1 MGAQTT
7 LKDLLGHQ
15 GDAARIAAQVDRLA
29 GGRTQFG
36 YGFCEERFSG
46 PCSTLEEAIAE
57 ARGERPEATHA
68 WVGEVRLPSE
78 FISTLSLGRSIE
90 EHISEVLGDE
100 VGEAAE
106 NFVLDQEQRT
116 QLGQLVI
123 DWIEKGPGFHCW
135 GVKNVKQVEL
145 NPEERDTRTV
155 DMFPVQEGGA
165 A

>member
-1 MGAQTT
+1 MS
-7 LKDLLGHQ
+7 KY
-15 GDAARIAAQVDRLA
+15 
-29 GGRTQFG
+29 G
-36 YGFCEERFSG
+36 YSFCEERYSG
-46 PCSTLEEAIAE
+46 PFDTLDDALAE
-57 ARGERPEATHA
+57 ARSDRPAATHV
-68 WVGEVRLPSE
+68 WIGEVRLPSE
-78 FISTLSLGRSIE
+78 FIITLSMGRFIE

-145 NPEERDTRTV
+145 NPEERDTKTV

>member
-29 GGRTQFG
+29 GGRPQFG

-46 PCSTLEEAIAE
+46 PCNTLEEAIAE

-90 EHISEVLGDE
+90 EHISEMLGDE

-116 QLGQLVI
+116 QLGQPQGRGL
-123 DWIEKGPGFHCW
+123 
-135 GVKNVKQVEL
+135 
-145 NPEERDTRTV
+145 
-155 DMFPVQEGGA
+155 
-165 A
+165 

>member
-29 GGRTQFG
+29 GGRPQFG
-36 YGFCEERFSG
+36 YSFCEEHFSG
-46 PCSTLEEAIAE
+46 PCNTLEEALAE
-57 ARGERPEATHA
+57 ARSERPEATHA
-68 WVGEVRLPSE
+68 WIGEIRLPSE
-78 FISTLSLGRSIE
+78 FISTQSLGRSIE

-106 NFVLDQEQRT
+106 NFVLDQELRT
-116 QLGQLVI
+116 LLGQLVI
-123 DWIEKGPGFHCW
+123 DWIEKGPGFRCW

-145 NPEERDTRTV
+145 NPEERDTKTV
-155 DMFPVQEGGA
+155 DMFPVQEGTA
-165 A
+165 